1 VDAETGAHLWADRFD
16 KPLSDLFDMQ
26 DKIVSRLA
34 NSLDF
39 RLTEE
44 EARRSERSLHPNSMD
59 LYFQGKAW
67 LYKGWTPE
75 YSAQARGM
83 FDQALALDPKNI
95 EAMVWMAITDLIIGT
110 SYLADDRAPRLASA
124 EATLVKAVSLAP
136 NHAMAH
142 VSMGVTLMM
151 TNRAAQGV
159 AECERALALDHNLA
173 EAHAQIGSAK
183 LLLGCGGETE
193 AHINEAFRLSPRD
206 IFAFRWLLMV
216 GFAKLQVNADTEA
229 LGWFLRSI
237 EANRNYPITHFM
249 LAATLA
255 LLGITGSSESRYKSL
270 ALDPSFTIR
279 RLRDCA
285 PSDNPTFLAK
295 RERVY
300 QGMRMAGV
308 PEG

>member
-1 VDAETGAHLWADRFD
+1 VDAETGAHLWADHFD

-67 LYKGWTPE
+67 LYKGWTLE

-206 IFAFRWLLMV
+206 IFAFR
-216 GFAKLQVNADTEA
+216 
-229 LGWFLRSI
+229 
-237 EANRNYPITHFM
+237 
-249 LAATLA
+249 
-255 LLGITGSSESRYKSL
+255 
-270 ALDPSFTIR
+270 
-279 RLRDCA
+279 
-285 PSDNPTFLAK
+285 
-295 RERVY
+295 
-300 QGMRMAGV
+300 
-308 PEG
+308 